1 MRKVLI
7 ATPSYDGKVSVYYA
21 NALADTIRLGLS
33 EDIYFQAV
41 YMSFDAL
48 IQRARNDL
56 VALAVEADFD
66 DVLWIDSDM
75 EWNPEWAVRF
85 VKSELDILGAPC
97 IKKSIEEQYNVKCLP
112 ENLVPDENGIIKA
125 EAIGTGFLKM
135 SKKAIQALWEAGE
148 LYTSNGQERRWIFDV
163 EIQDGDLVSED
174 ILVCKKLVASGFDIN
189 VDSTITC
196 AHVGSF
202 NYVGDFSNFVERIA
216 KHLEESKAS

>member
-1 MRKVLI
+1 MKKVLI

-48 IQRARNDL
+48 IQRSRNSL

-75 EWNPEWAVRF
+75 EWNPEWAVKF
-85 VKSELDILGAPC
+85 VKSELDVLGAPC
-97 IKKSIEEQYNVKCLP
+97 IRKSIEEQYNVKCFP
-112 ENLVPDENGIIKA
+112 ENLVPDKNGIIKV

-135 SKKAIQALWEAGE
+135 SKRAIQSLWDEGKP
-148 LYTSNGQERRWIFDV
+148 YISNDKEHRWIFDV
-163 EIQDGDLVSED
+163 EIQDGELVSED
-174 ILVCKKLVASGFDIN
+174 ILVCKKLVAAGFDIN

-196 AHVGSF
+196 SHIGAL
-202 NYVGDFSNFVERIA
+202 NYKGDFANFVVRIA
-216 KHLEESKAS
+216 EFIKDSK

>member
-33 EDIYFQAV
+33 EDIYFQAI

-56 VALAVEADFD
+56 VALAIEAEFD

-75 EWNPEWAVRF
+75 EWNPEWAVKF
-85 VKSELDILGAPC
+85 VKSELDVLGAPC

-112 ENLVPDENGIIKA
+112 ENLVPDEDGIIKA

-148 LYTSNGQERRWIFDV
+148 PYISSGQERRWIFDV

-174 ILVCKKLVASGFDIN
+174 ILVCKKLVAAGFDIN

-196 AHVGSF
+196 FHVGVL
-202 NYVGDFSNFVERIA
+202 NYRGDFANFVLRVAESV
-216 KHLEESKAS
+216 KESK

>member
-75 EWNPEWAVRF
+75 EWDPAWAVKF
-85 VKSELDILGAPC
+85 VKSELDVLGAPC

-112 ENLVPDENGIIKA
+112 ENLVADENGIIKA

-135 SKKAIQALWEAGE
+135 SKKAIQALWEAGKP
-148 LYTSNGQERRWIFDV
+148 YTSNGQERRWIFDV
-163 EIQDGDLVSED
+163 EIQDGDIVSED
-174 ILVCKKLVASGFDIN
+174 ILVCKKLAAAGFDIN
-189 VDSTITC
+189 VDSTATC
-196 AHVGSF
+196 SHIGVLNYRGNFSSF
-202 NYVGDFSNFVERIA
+202 VVRVT
-216 KHLEESKAS
+216 ESLK